1 MTPASR
7 PSCRPVRPVNRMM
20 KTFLLTLSF
29 VSILGAG
36 CADRFKPAAQP
47 QPSAIQQAFQSSTTT
62 FGNATTSVS
71 NATSTS
77 PTAKNWAVMSIPWR
91 HVGFT
96 PPAKYW
102 VYAVEGSQAF
112 ELVPGSVPAPGS
124 PDPKIDVFTRRIA
137 EFYPIQRDAASFPT
151 WERFEL
157 TMAQFACA
165 SGDTDE
171 TFTSCTDK
179 TTNAS
184 QGKTTAGLSYTKFT
198 LPSYRKKDKAFMG
211 NHTYFVVR
219 LGSATEHAVLVT
231 VVNEKTGVAP
241 ALSLVKSMKIE

>member
-1 MTPASR
+1 
-7 PSCRPVRPVNRMM
+7 M
-20 KTFLLTLSF
+20 KITLLLTAA
-29 VSILGAG
+29 VVVALGAG
-36 CADRFKPAAQP
+36 CSDRFKPAAQQ
-47 QPSAIQQAFQSSTTT
+47 QPSGIQQAFQSSTTT

-137 EFYPIQRDAASFPT
+137 EFYPIQRDAA
-151 WERFEL
+151 
-157 TMAQFACA
+157 
-165 SGDTDE
+165 
-171 TFTSCTDK
+171 TFSTS
-179 TTNAS
+179 
-184 QGKTTAGLSYTKFT
+184 
-198 LPSYRKKDKAFMG
+198 
-211 NHTYFVVR
+211 
-219 LGSATEHAVLVT
+219 
-231 VVNEKTGVAP
+231 
-241 ALSLVKSMKIE
+241 

>member
-1 MTPASR
+1 
-7 PSCRPVRPVNRMM
+7 M
-20 KTFLLTLSF
+20 KKTILLTAA
-29 VSILGAG
+29 VVVALGAG
-36 CADRFKPAAQP
+36 CADRFKPSASQ
-47 QPSAIQQAFQSSTTT
+47 QPSVIQQAFQSSTTT
-62 FGNATTSVS
+62 FGNATSSVS
-71 NATSTS
+71 QATSTS
-77 PTAKNWAVMSIPWR
+77 PTAKSWDVTSIPWR
-91 HVGFT
+91 RVSFT

-112 ELVPGSVPAPGS
+112 ELVPGVAPAPGS
-124 PDPKIDVFTRRIA
+124 PDPKIDVFTRRVA
-137 EFYPIQRDAASFPT
+137 EFYPIQRDPSSFPT

-171 TFTSCTDK
+171 TFTTCTD
-179 TTNAS
+179 TTSNVVH
-184 QGKTTAGLSYTKFT
+184 GKTTAGLLYTKFT

-219 LGSATEHAVLVT
+219 LGAATEHAVLVT

-241 ALSLVKSMKIE
+241 SMTLVKSMLIK